1 MSSATTTSTTDRDRE
16 ALRARYRQER
26 DKRLRSDGIN
36 QYIEPSGKYAHLLE
50 DPHTPKVDR
59 APIFRDV
66 TVAFIGGGFAGLCA
80 GVRLKQAGID
90 DIMIIEGA
98 GDFGGVWYWNR
109 YPGAMCDTAAMIYLP
124 LLEETG
130 TAPSKKYVFGPEIL
144 AHARRIATTF
154 DLYPNG
160 LFSTHVTRMDW
171 NEEASRWMIQTDRGD
186 VIRARFVGMGTGL
199 IHRPKLPGIPGIFDY
214 EGHAFHTSRWDYEYT
229 GGTPEGAPMEKLKDK
244 RVGVIG
250 TGATGVQCI
259 GPLARDAKELFVF
272 QRTPSSVDVRNNQE
286 LDTEWYQSL
295 EPGWQKKWLV
305 NFATLQSGGF
315 ADEDY
320 VQDGW
325 TDISKRYR
333 DRAIAYA
340 SEDGAEFNVQLLQR
354 AIEDA
359 DDEKMNDIRARV
371 DSIVTD
377 KETAENLK
385 AWYRQLCKRPCF
397 HDDYLPSFNL
407 PSVHLVD
414 TDGKGVEG
422 MDATGVW
429 VNGQHYEVDCL
440 VFASGFEFGTELVR
454 RCGFETY
461 GRNHVSLS
469 ERWADGMQSMH
480 GMHVHGFPN
489 LFITS
494 VWQGG
499 AFINNI
505 THNLSESADTFASV
519 IRHALDVDAVEVE
532 VAPDAEQEWV
542 KLIAGGRS
550 SGSALSN
557 PDCTPGYYNN
567 EGQPMGQRERL
578 NFGSYPE
585 GPVAFFNFIEQW
597 RTSGDFKGLEFRTS
611 GSLSAS
617 R

>member
-1 MSSATTTSTTDRDRE
+1 MSSDNAKSSREKDRE

-26 DKRLRSDGIN
+26 DKRLRPDGID
-36 QYIEPSGKYAHLLE
+36 QYIEPTGKYAHLLE

-66 TVAFIGGGFAGLCA
+66 TAVFIGGGFSGLCVGA
-80 GVRLKQAGID
+80 RLKQAGID
-90 DIMIIEGA
+90 DFLIIEGA
-98 GDFGGVWYWNR
+98 GDYGGVWYWNR

-130 TAPSKKYVFGPEIL
+130 TVPSKKYVFGPEIL
-144 AHARRIATTF
+144 AHAKRIATTF

-160 LFSTHVTRMDW
+160 LFSTHVSRLDW
-171 NEEASRWMIQTDRGD
+171 NEDASRWMIQTDRGD

-214 EGHAFHTSRWDYEYT
+214 EGHAFHTSRWDYAYT
-229 GGTPEGAPMEKLKDK
+229 GGSPEGAPMDKLRDK

-250 TGATGVQCI
+250 TGATGVQCV
-259 GPLARDAKELFVF
+259 GPLARDAKELYVF
-272 QRTPSSVDVRNNQE
+272 QRTPSSVDVRNNE
-286 LDTEWYQSL
+286 DLDPDWYRSL
-295 EPGWQKKWLV
+295 EPGWQHKWLT

-325 TDISKRYR
+325 TDISRRYR

-340 SEDGAEFNVQLLQR
+340 SEDGAEFNQELLQR

-371 DSIVTD
+371 DAIVTD
-377 KETAENLK
+377 KTTAEHLK
-385 AWYRQLCKRPCF
+385 PWYRQLCKRPCF
-397 HDDYLPSFNL
+397 HDEFLPAFNK
-407 PSVHLVD
+407 PHVHLVD
-414 TDGKGVEG
+414 TDGKGVERI
-422 MDATGVW
+422 DQTGVW
-429 VNGQHYEVDCL
+429 VAGRHYEIDCL
-440 VFASGFEFGTELVR
+440 VFASGFEFGTELSR

-461 GRNHVSLS
+461 GRGNQSLS
-469 ERWADGMQSMH
+469 TRWQEGMQTMH

-505 THNLSESADTFASV
+505 THNSSESATTMASV
-519 IRHALDVDAVEVE
+519 IRHALDVGAEQVEVTQE
-532 VAPDAEQEWV
+532 AEQAWV
-542 KLIAGGRS
+542 GLIGGRGRS
-550 SGSALSN
+550 RSPLSN

-567 EGQPMGQRERL
+567 EGKPMGRRERL
-578 NFGSYPE
+578 NFGSYPD
-585 GPVAFFNFIEQW
+585 GPVAFFSFINDW
-597 RTSGDFKGLEFRTS
+597 RTSGEFEGLEFRTP
-611 GSLSAS
+611 A
-617 R
+617 